1 MTYHDNTMGPMRSTL
16 TEVWPVAKVLELK
29 DKFDTTCN
37 DRGAR
42 ERTRI
47 ANRIRHPWWSW

>member
-29 DKFDTTCN
+29 DKVELPLFVAVLGN
-37 DRGAR
+37 KS
-42 ERTRI
+42 I
-47 ANRIRHPWWSW
+47 